1 MRMRFHLQAFSASLK
16 ALLALRPLDKL
27 RDSDLQPAAKSLF
40 ARKPFRS
47 DRAEREAGPG
57 HRRIRVYV
65 SNQPPLCWVSRS
77 EDLILSR
84 CDVPS
89 LTITADPN
97 QSVALSGGD
106 RSNWCLRY
114 CASSGGKSDAQA
126 REHLQRLSIAR
137 LGCTVS
143 LKAPPLT
150 DGLQQ
155 STSLVVDAPADA
167 PVVVHGSFSCVSIQ
181 DMAGPV
187 RVTATHARA
196 TILDTTGQVDAT
208 AFVMDFAGSRG
219 RVSLT
224 AEAEINLQMR
234 AVRFEGDLLAWAQGP
249 VRVLVP
255 TGFVTPFQ
263 AMVNRPQDFVCRAGL
278 CPEVR
283 RDKLNNGLY
292 VFTYA
297 GDGATSPGRIHF
309 RSEKATVVIDSSDG
323 TKLDPS

>member
-16 ALLALRPLDKL
+16 ALLARRPLDKL

-47 DRAEREAGPG
+47 DRAERKAGPG
-57 HRRIRVYV
+57 HRLIRVYV

-77 EDLILSR
+77 EELILSR
-84 CDVPS
+84 CEVPS

-106 RSNWCLRY
+106 RTNWCLRY
-114 CASSGGKSDAQA
+114 RAASGGKSDLQA

-155 STSLVVDAPADA
+155 SASLVVDAPADA

-234 AVRFEGDLLAWAQGP
+234 AVRFEGDLLAWAEVYAARG
-249 VRVLVP
+249 
-255 TGFVTPFQ
+255 
-263 AMVNRPQDFVCRAGL
+263 CRAISRIGEYVQAIVEFL
-278 CPEVR
+278 PPYLRVQTRAAHKILRSIHHCLKR
-283 RDKLNNGLY
+283 RHESRWNEHPDRTL
-292 VFTYA
+292 
-297 GDGATSPGRIHF
+297 R
-309 RSEKATVVIDSSDG
+309 
-323 TKLDPS
+323 PS